1 MEAFKNCTIL
11 WIFIVLVGSVL
22 ISGGSSTLNLHTNLK
37 ENQLTWVLNDIVC
50 FTALGWGIKDKI
62 RLTDVSVI
70 TLHPG
75 KMTNS
80 RRTHPVPQ
88 LKCVG
93 GSAGCSAFTPSVVQC
108 YNRGSDGYDV
118 QWECKTDM
126 DSQYKFGEI
135 TVSCEGYD
143 YPDDPYILK
152 GSCGLE
158 YTIDMVSSGSYYH
171 NNYHSGHKDNTYHNY
186 NSHSYR
192 SSELFSKLGVLD
204 IFQVNTFEIAKFMFY
219 CRNNLLPP
227 LLLNLFA
234 TKSQIHFHNY
244 GTRTASNYRTHLCR
258 TNLKQFTILYQGPK
272 IWNSLPVSITHSSNL
287 LSWLSTIITWGVI
300 AWIVYYIYQRFTYNQ
315 SQQYPTFITCN
326 VLCFSLTRNILGI
339 IQLVVIIN
347 FPVPHLLD
355 FGLSIHQVPPLGDFW
370 DICLEAQAV
379 AILTMIT
386 MITMVRD
393 TISEDLGTVLVE
405 DQAGLGPTTAGL
417 QDAPQVGPQATI
429 TEEVPLQA
437 LGPPQDSVEPNVA
450 KN

>member
-22 ISGGSSTLNLHTNLK
+22 ISG
-37 ENQLTWVLNDIVC
+37 
-50 FTALGWGIKDKI
+50 ALGWGNKDKI

-192 SSELFSKLGVLD
+192 S
-204 IFQVNTFEIAKFMFY
+204 
-219 CRNNLLPP
+219 R
-227 LLLNLFA
+227 
-234 TKSQIHFHNY
+234 
-244 GTRTASNYRTHLCR
+244 
-258 TNLKQFTILYQGPK
+258 
-272 IWNSLPVSITHSSNL
+272 HSGG
-287 LSWLSTIITWGVI
+287 WLSTIITWGVI

-315 SQQYPTFITCN
+315 SQQNNSTGGHN
-326 VLCFSLTRNILGI
+326 QFSSPPPPGFRPEYTPGGHTTHSNSWTGNAAGTDGWPGFWSGAATGGILGY
-339 IQLVVIIN
+339 L
-347 FPVPHLLD
+347 
-355 FGLSIHQVPPLGDFW
+355 FGGSGRRNTYYDHYDNYGPRYHQ
-370 DICLEAQAV
+370 
-379 AILTMIT
+379 
-386 MITMVRD
+386 R
-393 TISEDLGTVLVE
+393 
-405 DQAGLGPTTAGL
+405 GPGYGFGGGSGWFGSNNSWSSGRSSGWTSGNNYRGSSSPSSRTSSGF
-417 QDAPQVGPQATI
+417 GRT
-429 TEEVPLQA
+429 
-437 LGPPQDSVEPNVA
+437 
-450 KN
+450 KRR